1 METNSSG
8 DELLETN
15 SKETKS
21 SGDEKYWRRKVL
33 ETKSSVDEE

>member
-1 METNSSG
+1 METKSSETNSSG

-21 SGDEKYWRRKVL
+21 TGDEK
-33 ETKSSVDEE
+33 

>member
-21 SGDEKYWRRKVL
+21 SGDEKYWRRKVV
-33 ETKSSVDEE
+33 ETKSSGDE

>member
-15 SKETKS
+15 SKETICVETNS
-21 SGDEKYWRRKVL
+21 SGDEK
-33 ETKSSVDEE
+33 

>member
-21 SGDEKYWRRKVL
+21 TGDEKYG
-33 ETKSSVDEE
+33 DEK